1 MAAQLWALVWR
12 DLWARLRDRSALVL
26 GLLAPA
32 ALIAVFSLT
41 AEGPTQS
48 DLEVGFVSETAS
60 VVEAGN
66 ETPVALA
73 IREGALSSLEAAGTV
88 AVTDYGDRGALVA
101 AIEDGDIGAGIVVTG
116 NDPATV
122 EVVQDSD
129 AVVSGA
135 ILGAVADSSAA
146 AVDGIGRALGAEMIL
161 GVESSSPE
169 ALQQRFQALTAEGEG
184 AITIADAG
192 DTADGA
198 VGGIDLKTQLAAG
211 MATFFLFFTVQF
223 GVLGLL
229 EEQRQGTLTRLLAS
243 PVPAWQILL
252 AKLLVSFIV
261 GVASMACLIAF
272 SAILLG
278 AEWGNLLGVA
288 VLVVAGV
295 LAAVSTITLVV
306 GLAETPEQAGAIQ
319 SMLALV
325 FGILGGSFFSLA
337 RSGGLASTIS
347 VLTPHFWFGEGLVQL
362 SGGQSWTAALG
373 PAGAM
378 LIFAAAVGLPG
389 LLLAGRTV
397 RP

>member
-1 MAAQLWALVWR
+1 MAAQLWAMVWR

-48 DLEVGFVSETAS
+48 DLEVGYVSSAVADEDA
-60 VVEAGN
+60 
-66 ETPVALA
+66 PVALA
-73 IREGALSSLEAAGTV
+73 IREGALSSLETDGTLT
-88 AVTDYGDRGALVA
+88 VTDYRDRDDLVA

-116 NDPATV
+116 DDPAAV
-122 EVVQDSD
+122 EVIQDSD

-146 AVDGIGRALGAEMIL
+146 AVDGIGRAVGAEMIL
-161 GVESSSPE
+161 GVESPSPA
-169 ALQQRFQALTAEGEG
+169 ALQQRFQALAAEGEG
-184 AITIADAG
+184 AVTVVDVD

-211 MATFFLFFTVQF
+211 MATFFLFFTVGF

-252 AKLLVSFIV
+252 AKLLVSFII
-261 GVASMACLIAF
+261 GVASMASLIAF

-278 AEWGNLLGVA
+278 AQWGNPVGVA
-288 VLVVAGV
+288 VLVVTGV

-337 RSGGLASTIS
+337 RSGGLASTLSMI
-347 VLTPHFWFGEGLVQL
+347 TPHFWFGEGLVQL
-362 SGGQSWTAALG
+362 SGGQPWTAALG

-378 LIFAAAVGLPG
+378 LVFAVVVGLPG

>member
-1 MAAQLWALVWR
+1 MVGQLWALVWR

-48 DLEVGFVSETAS
+48 DLEVGFVNEATSEEGA
-60 VVEAGN
+60 
-66 ETPVALA
+66 PVALA
-73 IREGALSSLEAAGTV
+73 IRDGALSSLETDGTL
-88 AVTDYGDRGALVA
+88 AVIDYGSRDDLVA
-101 AIEDGDIGAGIVVTG
+101 AIEDGDIGAGIIVSG
-116 NDPATV
+116 DDPAAV

-146 AVDGIGRALGAEMIL
+146 AVDGIGRAIAAETIL
-161 GVESSSPE
+161 GVASPSPE
-169 ALQQRFQALTAEGEG
+169 SLQQRFEGLMSDGDGAVTIVDAADTAEG
-184 AITIADAG
+184 T
-192 DTADGA
+192 

-252 AKLLVSFIV
+252 SKLLVSFIV

-278 AEWGNLLGVA
+278 AQWGNLLGVA
-288 VLVVAGV
+288 VLVVTGV

-306 GLAETPEQAGAIQ
+306 GLADTPEQAGAIQ

-337 RSGGLASTIS
+337 RSGGLAETIS
-347 VLTPHFWFGEGLVQL
+347 VITPHFWFGEGLVQL

-373 PAGAM
+373 PAAAM
-378 LIFAAAVGLPG
+378 LAFAVVVGLPG

>member
-41 AEGPTQS
+41 AEGPTQT
-48 DLEVGFVSETAS
+48 DLDVGYANV
-60 VVEAGN
+60 AGDA
-66 ETPVALA
+66 PVAIA
-73 IREGALSSLEAAGTV
+73 IRQGALSSLEADGTL
-88 AVTDYGDRGALVA
+88 AVTDYGDRGDLLA
-101 AIEDGDIGAGIVVTG
+101 AIEDGDIGAGIVGTG
-116 NDPATV
+116 DGPGAV
-122 EVVQDSD
+122 EVIQDSE

-146 AVDGIGRALGAEMIL
+146 AVDGIGRAIGAEMIL
-161 GVESSSPE
+161 GVESPS
-169 ALQQRFQALTAEGEG
+169 ADRLQQRLEALMSDGEG
-184 AITIADAG
+184 SVTVVDVG
-192 DTADGA
+192 DE

-229 EEQRQGTLTRLLAS
+229 EEQRRGTLTRLLAS

-278 AEWGNLLGVA
+278 AQWGNLAGVA

-319 SMLALV
+319 AMLALV
-325 FGILGGSFFSLA
+325 FGILGGSFFSVA
-337 RSGGLASTIS
+337 RSGGLASTLS
-347 VLTPHFWFGEGLVQL
+347 VITPHFWFGEGLVQL
-362 SGGQSWTAALG
+362 SGGQPWTAALG
-373 PAGAM
+373 PAGIM
-378 LIFAAAVGLPG
+378 VIFAVVVGLPG

>member
-1 MAAQLWALVWR
+1 MIGQLWVLVWR

-26 GLLAPA
+26 GLAAPA
-32 ALIAVFSLT
+32 ALITVFSLA

-48 DLEVGFVSETAS
+48 DLEVGFSAES
-60 VVEAGN
+60 

-73 IREGALSSLEAAGTV
+73 IRDGALASLEADDTLV
-88 AVTDYGDRGALVA
+88 VTDFGDRASMVA

-116 NDPATV
+116 SDPGAV
-122 EVVQDSD
+122 EMIQDSD

-146 AVDGIGRALGAEMIL
+146 TVDGIGRAIGAEMLL
-161 GVESSSPE
+161 GVDDPSPE
-169 ALQQRFQALTAEGEG
+169 RVQQQLLALLTAGEDTVT
-184 AITIADAG
+184 IT
-192 DTADGA
+192 DTADE

-229 EEQRQGTLTRLLAS
+229 EERRQGTLTRLLAS
-243 PVPAWQILL
+243 PVPAWQILFS
-252 AKLLVSFIV
+252 KLLVSFIL
-261 GVASMACLIAF
+261 GVTSMAVLVAF
-272 SAILLG
+272 SAVLLG
-278 AEWGNLLGVA
+278 AQWGNLLGVA

-295 LAAVSTITLVV
+295 MAAVSTITLVV
-306 GLAETPEQAGAIQ
+306 GVADTAEQAGAIQ

-325 FGILGGSFFSLA
+325 LGILGGSFFSVA
-337 RSGGLASTIS
+337 RSGALAATVSR
-347 VLTPHFWFGEGLVQL
+347 LTPHYWFGEGLVQL
-362 SGGQSWTAALG
+362 SGGQPWTAALG
-373 PAGAM
+373 PAAVM
-378 LIFAAAVGLPG
+378 LVFALVIGLPG